1 MQNLYAN
8 EILLIVAILFVKIL
22 NDWHSAFL
30 VIFRWFYRGG
40 TAWAAKSRTWVRG
53 QHKYYGF
60 VNSKT
65 DGKNAAVLFE
75 L

>member
-1 MQNLYAN
+1 MQDLYAN
-8 EILLIVAILFVKIL
+8 EILLIVDFLFVKIL

-40 TAWAAKSRTWVRG
+40 TARAAESQTWARG

-60 VNSKT
+60 P
-65 DGKNAAVLFE
+65 VL
-75 L
+75 

>member
-1 MQNLYAN
+1 MVQNLLAN
-8 EILLIVAILFVKIL
+8 EILLVVAFLFVKIL

-40 TAWAAKSRTWVRG
+40 TARAAESRMWARG

-60 VNSKT
+60 P
-65 DGKNAAVLFE
+65 VL
-75 L
+75 